1 MSSRFSTIFLLFLL
15 LPAAPNAQPAPADL
29 SAQRPLILGG
39 FQLAEQGRLN
49 AADARRLASHPLHGW
64 VEATLW
70 RKRIATATPAEVR
83 AVLTR
88 HDGQPAADWLREAW
102 LVELARRKEWTTF
115 RADYRAN
122 GSTEL
127 RCADLAAR
135 LATGASDAAW
145 EAETQAI
152 WLSGSGLPAHC
163 DAPFAALQARGKLGE
178 SLRWQRIELALGE
191 GQAALARFLARA
203 LPADAAALANS
214 YADFVEAPHARTAAW
229 PRDDRSRRIAAE
241 GLARLARRDPEAAR
255 TQLATLAPALDLDEA
270 QRGKVQYQV
279 ALWTVASYLPGA
291 ADRLAEVP
299 DAAYDERLHEWRVRE
314 AMSRHDTAAA
324 LAALDRMPP
333 AQREDP
339 RWQYF
344 EARLRERNRERD
356 AARAL
361 YAKAANTATFHGFLA
376 ADRLKLP
383 YALCPLEP
391 SDDDALRQRVATQ
404 PGLVRALELYRIDR
418 PGPAIREWA
427 ALLRGLSEQERY
439 VAIDFALDAGWHD
452 RGVFTIGD
460 APDAMRYYGLRFPLP
475 HARTIRREARKHA
488 LDPAWVAAQTRAESA
503 FMERARSP
511 ANARGL
517 MQLLPTTASIT
528 AKRQGIP
535 WRGVESLYD
544 PDVNIILGTAHL
556 RFELDQQGGLPY
568 QAIAAYNAG
577 PTPVARWNRDRPG
590 FEPDFWLET
599 VTYKETRDYV
609 ARVLAFSV
617 IYDWRLDGDAVPV
630 TERMLGRTV
639 NAASRRKFHCPT
651 PSSAPSTP

>member
-1 MSSRFSTIFLLFLL
+1 MLKYIFMIFLLLG
-15 LPAAPNAQPAPADL
+15 LPATAWSKVAPADL

-39 FQLAEQGRLN
+39 FQLADQGRLN
-49 AADARRLASHPLHGW
+49 ASDAARLASHPLHGW

-83 AVLTR
+83 AVLAR

-102 LVELARRKEWTTF
+102 LLELARRKEWTPF
-115 RADYRAN
+115 RADYRPSA
-122 GSTEL
+122 SVEL
-127 RCADLAAR
+127 RCAELAAR

-145 EAETQAI
+145 TADVQAI
-152 WLSGSGLPAHC
+152 WLSGSGLPATC
-163 DAPFAALQARGKLGE
+163 DAPFAALQARGQLGE
-178 SLRWQRIELALGE
+178 DLRWQRIELALGQ
-191 GQAALARFLARA
+191 GQVALARFLARS
-203 LPADAAALANS
+203 LPANAATLAAS
-214 YADFVEAPHARTAAW
+214 YADFVEAPHARTATW
-229 PRDDRSRRIAAE
+229 PRDARSRRIAAL
-241 GLARLARRDPEAAR
+241 GLAGLARRDPEAAR
-255 TQLATLAPALDLDEA
+255 TQLATLGPALDLDEA
-270 QRGKVQYQV
+270 QRGQVLYQV
-279 ALWTVASYLPGA
+279 ALWTVASYLPGS

-299 DAAYDERLHEWRVRE
+299 ESAYDERLHEWRVRE
-314 AMSRHDTAAA
+314 AMNRRDTAAA
-324 LAALDRMPP
+324 LAAIAKMPP
-333 AQREDP
+333 AQRADS

-344 EARLRERNRERD
+344 EARLRERNKESEL
-356 AARAL
+356 ASAL
-361 YAKAANTATFHGFLA
+361 YTQAANAATFHGFLA

-383 YALCPLEP
+383 YALCPLQP
-391 SDDDALRQRVATQ
+391 SDDAALRQRVAAN
-404 PGLVRALELYRIDR
+404 PGLVRALELFRIDR
-418 PGPAIREWA
+418 TGPAIREWA
-427 ALLRGLSEQERY
+427 ALLRGLGEQERY

-460 APDAMRYYGLRFPLP
+460 APEAMQYYALRFPLP
-475 HARTIRREARKHA
+475 HERTIRREARKHA

-503 FMERARSP
+503 FMAHARSP

-517 MQLLPTTASIT
+517 MQLLPTTADLT
-528 AKRQGIP
+528 AKRQGIAY
-535 WRGVESLYD
+535 RGVESLYD

-577 PTPVARWNRDRPG
+577 PAPVARWNRDRPG
-590 FEPDFWLET
+590 FEPDFWIET

-639 NAASRRKFHCPT
+639 DASSRRKFRCPT
-651 PSSAPSTP
+651 PSSASSTP

>member
-1 MSSRFSTIFLLFLL
+1 MSLRFFMLFLL
-15 LPAAPNAQPAPADL
+15 LGLPATARPQAAPADL
-29 SAQRPLILGG
+29 SAQRPLIVGG

-49 AADARRLASHPLHGW
+49 ASDAARLASHPLHGW

-70 RKRIATATPAEVR
+70 RKRIATATAAEVR
-83 AVLTR
+83 TVLAR
-88 HDGQPAADWLREAW
+88 HDGQPAAEWLREAW

-115 RADYRAN
+115 RADYRPMA
-122 GSTEL
+122 STEL

-135 LATGASDAAW
+135 LATGASDAGW
-145 EAETQAI
+145 ETDVQAI
-152 WLSGSGLPAHC
+152 WLTGSGLPAYC

-178 SLRWQRIELALGE
+178 DLRWQRIELALAE
-191 GQAALARFLARA
+191 GQSALARFLARG
-203 LPADAAALANS
+203 LPASAAALAGS
-214 YADFVEAPHARTAAW
+214 YADFVDAPHARTAAW
-229 PRDDRSRRIAAE
+229 PRDARSRRIAAE

-255 TQLATLAPALDLDEA
+255 TQLATLAAALDMDEA
-270 QRGKVQYQV
+270 QRGKVLYQV

-299 DAAYDERLHEWRVRE
+299 ESAYDERLHEWRVRE

-324 LAALDRMPP
+324 LAALERMPA
-333 AQREDP
+333 AQRTDP

-344 EARLRERNRERD
+344 EARLRERNKERD
-356 AARAL
+356 RARAL
-361 YAKAANTATFHGFLA
+361 FAQAASTATFHGFLA

-391 SDDDALRQRVATQ
+391 SADVALRQRVATH
-404 PGLVRALELYRIDR
+404 PGLVRALELYRLDR
-418 PGPAIREWA
+418 LGLAIREWA
-427 ALLRGLSEQERY
+427 ALVRGLSADERY
-439 VAIDFALDAGWHD
+439 VAIAFALDAGWHD

-460 APDAMRYYGLRFPLP
+460 APDALRYYGLRFPLP
-475 HARTIRREARKHA
+475 HERTIRREARKHA

-517 MQLLPTTASIT
+517 MQLLPTTADMT
-528 AKRQGIP
+528 AKRQGIAY
-535 WRGVESLYD
+535 RGVDSLYD
-544 PDVNIILGTAHL
+544 PDINIILGTAHL

-577 PTPVARWNRDRPG
+577 PAPVARWNRDRPG
-590 FEPDFWLET
+590 FEPDFWIET

-651 PSSAPSTP
+651 PSSAPSPP

>member
-1 MSSRFSTIFLLFLL
+1 MLFVFLG
-15 LPAAPNAQPAPADL
+15 LPAIARPQPAPADL

-49 AADARRLASHPLHGW
+49 DADAARLASHPLHGW
-64 VEATLW
+64 VEASLW
-70 RKRIATATPAEVR
+70 RKRIGTAGAAQVR
-83 AVLTR
+83 AVLAR
-88 HDGQPAADWLREAW
+88 HDGQPAAAWLREAW
-102 LVELARRKEWTTF
+102 LLELARRNEWTTF
-115 RADYRAN
+115 RADYRPMA
-122 GSTEL
+122 STEL
-127 RCADLAAR
+127 RCAELAAR
-135 LATGASDAAW
+135 LATGASDDAWAAD
-145 EAETQAI
+145 TQAL
-152 WLSGSGLPAHC
+152 WLSGSGLPAYC
-163 DAPFAALQARGKLGE
+163 DAPFAALQARGKLDAG
-178 SLRWQRIELALGE
+178 LRWQRIDLAFAE
-191 GQAALARFLARA
+191 GQTALARFLARG
-203 LPADAAALANS
+203 LPAADAALAND
-214 YADFVEAPHARTAAW
+214 YAAFVDAPHPRAATW
-229 PRDDRSRRIAAE
+229 PRDERSRRVAAE
-241 GLARLARRDPEAAR
+241 GLSRLAKRDQDAAR
-255 TQLATLAPALDLDEA
+255 AQLASLAPVLDMGEA
-270 QRGKVQYQV
+270 HRGQVLYQI

-291 ADRLAEVP
+291 ADRLADVP

-314 AMSRHDTAAA
+314 AMSRRDVPAA
-324 LAALDRMPP
+324 LAALEKMPA
-333 AQREDP
+333 AQRADP

-356 AARAL
+356 RARTLFAQ
-361 YAKAANTATFHGFLA
+361 AANTATFHGFLA
-376 ADRLKLP
+376 ADHLKLP

-391 SDDDALRQRVATQ
+391 SADAALRQRVATI

-418 PGPAIREWA
+418 LGLAIREWS
-427 ALLRGLSEQERY
+427 ALLRELSEDERY
-439 VAIDFALDAGWHD
+439 VAIEFALQAGWHD
-452 RGVFTIGD
+452 RGVFTIGSS
-460 APDAMRYYGLRFPLP
+460 PEAMRHYRLRFPLP
-475 HARTIRREARKHA
+475 HERTIRREARKHA

-517 MQLLPTTASIT
+517 MQLLPTTAHMT
-528 AKRQGIP
+528 AKRQGIAY
-535 WRGVESLYD
+535 RGVDSLYD

-639 NAASRRKFHCPT
+639 NASARRKFHCPT
-651 PSSAPSTP
+651 PSSALSTP